1 MRQLATSSACERG
14 DERVKSVETFLAV
27 VAVMLLMSSA
37 GEAQQ
42 PRYKEWQAQPQTGEM
57 PELLDNL
64 RKLTDQA
71 AQSKAA
77 DPNFLNDLRKLT
89 AAYQDRYAYAHQW
102 PAKLAHDDFRDGD
115 FTRGPAWTV
124 VAGTWQV
131 VTRGNASALHSA
143 IATPQA
149 AAPGA
154 PAPATGQD
162 VVTGMLGAIVRQQ
175 TGIGATGQQQP
186 APAQT
191 ATIVLPTAITNAFAI
206 RLELASRDAGG
217 RFDFGAYLGQ
227 HSDSSYRIAYAPAA
241 DSGLVLS
248 RVTSQGTK
256 LLGSATGKVSLED
269 DKPHVIDWRRD
280 KAGKMTVALDG
291 KTVIEATDTEIA
303 KPLDGLVMV
312 NGGGAYWITAVD
324 ISGTK

>member
-1 MRQLATSSACERG
+1 M
-14 DERVKSVETFLAV
+14 KSLETF
-27 VAVMLLMSSA
+27 VAAIAMFLLMSTA

-42 PRYKEWQAQPQTGEM
+42 QSRYKEWQAQPQTGDM

-71 AQSKAA
+71 AQAKAA

-102 PAKLAHDDFRDGD
+102 PAKLVHDDFRDGD

-124 VAGTWQV
+124 VGGPWQV
-131 VTRGNASALHSA
+131 VTRGNAQALHSA
-143 IATPQA
+143 IARPQA
-149 AAPGA
+149 AAPA
-154 PAPATGQD
+154 PSAPAAPATGQD
-162 VVTGMLGAIVRQQ
+162 VVTGVLGAIVRQQ
-175 TGIGATGQQQP
+175 TGIGAPGQQQP
-186 APAQT
+186 APAQPTAAQPAPT
-191 ATIVLPTAITNAFAI
+191 ATIVLPTPITNAFAI

-217 RFDFGAYLGQ
+217 RFDFGPYLGQ
-227 HSDSSYRIAYAPAA
+227 HSDSSYRVAYTPAA

-269 DKPHVIDWRRD
+269 DKTHVIDWRRD
-280 KAGKMTVALDG
+280 KAGKMTVALNG
-291 KTVIEATDTEIA
+291 KTVIEATDTEIG

-312 NGGGAYWITAVD
+312 NGGGAYWITTVD
-324 ISGTK
+324 INGTK